1 LKHFAPVFISQVLL
15 CGSVFAQTPPPAIS
29 KDTVIATLDGQKL
42 TYGELESYLEALG
55 PQMKAAALSSRHDLI
70 RQYALQKKIV
80 ELAEKDKLDQMS
92 PYKEALELSRRVVLI
107 EGEINYKAL
116 HFLVTPEDQKKYYDT
131 HKARYTEV
139 KLQAL
144 YLGFTSDEVAKEN
157 PKKYRNEAQA
167 KALAANI
174 RSEVKTQADFV
185 KAVARYSEDETSK
198 ENKGEFGV
206 VHASDTVPSEDVKKI
221 IFAMKAGDISDPI
234 KQQNGFYLFRADT
247 VGLRPY
253 AEVKDEI
260 YTELKNQLS
269 REWMDGLQK
278 NLNIKEENAQFFN
291 APASSKK

>member
-1 LKHFAPVFISQVLL
+1 
-15 CGSVFAQTPPPAIS
+15 
-29 KDTVIATLDGQKL
+29 VIATLDGQKL